1 MDEWHFSAF
10 PNQFLV
16 VALQTASSSAPRL
29 LALDTVMAALPS
41 GTHGAPQL

>member
-16 VALQTASSSAPRL
+16 VDLQAASSSAPGV
-29 LALDTVMAALPS
+29 LALDMVMAELPL